1 MNFWWTAGLS
11 PALAPGPAD
20 TAGVA
25 AIRVILVSDTHLS
38 PRVAE
43 PEANW
48 EAVLRYV
55 TKAAPDLVVHLGDL
69 SMDGA
74 HDPADL
80 EYARAQLDRLPVP
93 WHAVPGN
100 HDIGDNPSLSTPAG
114 QIVDDGRL
122 QRWLD
127 IVGPDHWS
135 LTLNGWTMLGINAQL
150 AGTGLAAESA
160 QWSWL
165 EQRLGEPGMSGQP
178 VALLTHKPV
187 TATAAEMAAAPSYRF
202 LPAPAWQRISHAS
215 GNSRLALVLSGHVHQ
230 RRQLEFHGID
240 HIWVPTTWAVL
251 PDEVQPVLG
260 AKRCGIVS
268 LEFGGSAPPEPEFI
282 EPPGITQLTIRD
294 DLPDPYQGG

>member
-1 MNFWWTAGLS
+1 M
-11 PALAPGPAD
+11 
-20 TAGVA
+20 
-25 AIRVILVSDTHLS
+25 
-38 PRVAE
+38 
-43 PEANW
+43 
-48 EAVLRYV
+48 LRYV
-55 TKAAPDLVVHLGDL
+55 SKVAPDLVIHLGDL

-80 EYARAQLDRLPVP
+80 RYARGQLDRLPVP

-100 HDIGDNPSLSTPAG
+100 HDIGDNPRLGSPAG
-114 QIVDDGRL
+114 ETVDADRL

-127 IVGPDHWS
+127 IVGPDRWA

-150 AGTGLAAESA
+150 AGTGLAAENA

-178 VALLTHKPV
+178 VALVTHKPV

-202 LPAPAWQRISHAS
+202 LPAPARQRISKI
-215 GNSRLALVLSGHVHQ
+215 SGHEPARARPQ
-230 RRQLEFHGID
+230 RPRAPASAADFHGID

-260 AKRCGIVS
+260 AKRCGIVA
-268 LEFGGSAPPEPEFI
+268 LKFGDSTPPQPEFI
-282 EPPGITQLTIRD
+282 EPDGIAQLTIRD
-294 DLPDPYQGG
+294 DLPDPYHRR

>member
-1 MNFWWTAGLS
+1 MI
-11 PALAPGPAD
+11 
-20 TAGVA
+20 V
-25 AIRVILVSDTHLS
+25 VSDTHLS
-38 PRVAE
+38 PRAAE

-48 EAVLRYV
+48 DAVLRYV
-55 TKAAPDLVVHLGDL
+55 TKAAPDLVIHLGDL

-100 HDIGDNPSLSTPAG
+100 HDIGDNPSLSAPAG
-114 QIVDDGRL
+114 ETVDAGRL

-127 IVGPDHWS
+127 IVGPDRWS

-150 AGTGLAAESA
+150 AGTGLAAETA

-187 TATAAEMAAAPSYRF
+187 TATAAEMAAAPSYR
-202 LPAPAWQRISHAS
+202 SC
-215 GNSRLALVLSGHVHQ
+215 
-230 RRQLEFHGID
+230 RR
-240 HIWVPTTWAVL
+240 P
-251 PDEVQPVLG
+251 P
-260 AKRCGIVS
+260 
-268 LEFGGSAPPEPEFI
+268 GSASRTPAVTAGSRSSSAATCISVGSLTSTALITSGCRRRGRCFPTRCSLSSEPSAAGSSRSSSVAAYR
-282 EPPGITQLTIRD
+282 PSQSSSSRPASRS
-294 DLPDPYQGG
+294 